1 MAFSQNQDLEG
12 ALPTTNPPS
21 TGIFSGNQ
29 NGQNMNIDPPPPPM
43 SHNCIRNNRTYGINQ
58 HTQSAN
64 TSSGNRPGPGGNLGN
79 GTYGIPAE
87 SEEPQEMDEP
97 RPRPAVIIKEA
108 DLKYDGENFEDFLD
122 RFELAAEIYGA
133 GSFDKARQVCR
144 FVKSEELKKELES
157 MDGYDTCNWTIL
169 RASMMEL
176 WGGVIKKIRYT
187 LKDLYNLIDFCQKK
201 GGVKTINDF
210 KTYQSKF
217 MMITKYLVRNEHI
230 NNETSV
236 SHLFFL
242 AFSVDIQ
249 TSINRELVKADL
261 IPTGKDGYNK
271 PPLLADVIDVAEDEI
286 RARSINAFAASGF
299 AEANH
304 MMQRSLDQK
313 KGDGKKREKMVEE
326 NPPEMLQKQFDNLAK
341 AIETLTGKLENQPT
355 TEYSRGN
362 ERPTGQLY
370 DPRPCAY
377 CHREGHS
384 TYTCYEAQKDEK
396 EGIVKRD
403 GRDFCLPNG
412 DKIPWNPSRPIRTV
426 VATNAAKP
434 KPQINSVFRINYP
447 TSSEV
452 RRENQEEIEYITSFH
467 KIEWEPPRVGSS
479 SAKKIKLESNA
490 ATTRAEAL
498 CGRRK
503 PPAEKDNSAMD
514 VDQTDEL
521 EEIIQDIPAT
531 RKTPG
536 QISDPQGKSSA
547 QKGDRTAESALL
559 SELDNLKIPTT
570 FSQLTSI
577 SPTYAQEVIKKL
589 QKRLPEHQNS
599 KLTYVKENTLA
610 PKVSAS
616 MILNMNEED
625 REYNC
630 FYSCA
635 LGYIDTHIYGRKV
648 QFMIDS
654 GSMVNVI
661 PKQAAIDL
669 DLEFVEDQYT
679 CLSLHKRKTASLEDL
694 SYLIMIAHSII
705 PELASYYLF
714 KVIADGV

>member
-1 MAFSQNQDLEG
+1 
-12 ALPTTNPPS
+12 
-21 TGIFSGNQ
+21 
-29 NGQNMNIDPPPPPM
+29 MNIDPPPPPM
-43 SHNCIRNNRTYGINQ
+43 SHNRIRHNRTYGINR

-64 TSSGNRPGPGGNLGN
+64 TSSGNRPGPAGNLGN
-79 GTYGIPAE
+79 GTYGVPAE
-87 SEEPQEMDEP
+87 NEEPQEMDEP

-133 GSFDKARQVCR
+133 GGFDKARQVCR

-157 MDGYDTCNWTIL
+157 MDGYDTRNWTIL

-176 WGGVIKKIRYT
+176 WGGAIKKIRYT

-201 GGVKTINDF
+201 
-210 KTYQSKF
+210 
-217 MMITKYLVRNEHI
+217 
-230 NNETSV
+230 
-236 SHLFFL
+236 
-242 AFSVDIQ
+242 AFSVDVQ

-313 KGDGKKREKMVEE
+313 KGDGRKREKMVEE
-326 NPPEMLQKQFDNLAK
+326 NPPEMLQKQVDNLAK
-341 AIETLTGKLENQPT
+341 AIETLTGKLENPPK

-362 ERPTGQLY
+362 DRPAGRLY
-370 DPRPCAY
+370 EPQPCWY

-384 TYTCYEAQKDEK
+384 TQVCYEAQKDEK
-396 EGIVKRD
+396 AGLVKRD

-412 DKIPWNPSRPIRTV
+412 EKIPWDTSRPIRVV
-426 VATNAAKP
+426 VAAESAKP
-434 KPQINSVFRINYP
+434 KPTINAVYRTENPAVFSTP
-447 TSSEV
+447 LPSPPATSEH
-452 RRENQEEIEYITSFH
+452 EYISSLH
-467 KIEWEPPRVGSS
+467 KIDWDPPRLGSGNFE
-479 SAKKIKLESNA
+479 KVKLKANT

-498 CGRRK
+498 RGRRK
-503 PPAEKDNSAMD
+503 PPAEKDNSEMD
-514 VDQTDEL
+514 VDQPDEL
-521 EEIIQDIPAT
+521 EELVQDIPAT

-536 QISDPQGKSSA
+536 QISDAQGKTPA
-547 QKGDRTAESALL
+547 QKGDKTAESALV

-577 SPTYAQEVIKKL
+577 SPTYAQEIIKKL
-589 QKRLPEHQNS
+589 QKRIPEHKNS
-599 KLTYVKENTLA
+599 KLTYVKDNKTD
-610 PKVSAS
+610 PKVFAS
-616 MILNMNEED
+616 MLLNQDEEE

-635 LGYIDTHIYGRKV
+635 LGYIDTHIAGKKIP
-648 QFMIDS
+648 FMVDS

-661 PKQAAIDL
+661 PRQAAIDL
-669 DLEFVEDQYT
+669 DLEVVEVDIPMKGIGGDRCDIKGVVENCDISIGRFTGPVHLFVSPQAQDCILGRPFLFDYDCTLDYPGTGEL
-679 CLSLHKRKTASLEDL
+679 LSFQGNSGRRITVP
-694 SYLIMIAHSII
+694 IAKI
-705 PELASYYLF
+705 
-714 KVIADGV
+714 GQG

>member
-43 SHNCIRNNRTYGINQ
+43 SHNRIRHNRTYGINR

-64 TSSGNRPGPGGNLGN
+64 TSTGNRPGPGGNLGN

-87 SEEPQEMDEP
+87 NEEPQEMDEP

-133 GSFDKARQVCR
+133 GGFDKARQVCR
-144 FVKSEELKKELES
+144 FVKSKELKKELES
-157 MDGYDTCNWTIL
+157 MDGYDTRNWTIL

-176 WGGVIKKIRYT
+176 WGG
-187 LKDLYNLIDFCQKK
+187 
-201 GGVKTINDF
+201 
-210 KTYQSKF
+210 
-217 MMITKYLVRNEHI
+217 
-230 NNETSV
+230 
-236 SHLFFL
+236 
-242 AFSVDIQ
+242 
-249 TSINRELVKADL
+249 
-261 IPTGKDGYNK
+261 
-271 PPLLADVIDVAEDEI
+271 
-286 RARSINAFAASGF
+286 
-299 AEANH
+299 
-304 MMQRSLDQK
+304 RSLDQK

-326 NPPEMLQKQFDNLAK
+326 NPPEMLQKQVDNLAK

-362 ERPTGQLY
+362 ERTTGRLY

-447 TSSEV
+447 ASSEI
-452 RRENQEEIEYITSFH
+452 RRETQEEIECITSLH

-479 SAKKIKLESNA
+479 SSKKIKLESNA

-498 CGRRK
+498 RGRRK

-536 QISDPQGKSSA
+536 QISDPQGKSTA
-547 QKGDRTAESALL
+547 QRGDKTVESELL
-559 SELDNLKIPTT
+559 SELDNLRIPTT

-599 KLTYVKENTLA
+599 KLTYVK
-610 PKVSAS
+610 
-616 MILNMNEED
+616 
-625 REYNC
+625 
-630 FYSCA
+630 
-635 LGYIDTHIYGRKV
+635 
-648 QFMIDS
+648 
-654 GSMVNVI
+654 
-661 PKQAAIDL
+661 
-669 DLEFVEDQYT
+669 
-679 CLSLHKRKTASLEDL
+679 
-694 SYLIMIAHSII
+694 
-705 PELASYYLF
+705 
-714 KVIADGV
+714 

>member
-12 ALPTTNPPS
+12 VLPTTNPPS

-43 SHNCIRNNRTYGINQ
+43 SHNRIRHNRTYGINR

-64 TSSGNRPGPGGNLGN
+64 TSTGNRPGPGGNLGN

-87 SEEPQEMDEP
+87 NEEPQEMDEP

-108 DLKYDGENFEDFLD
+108 DLKYNGENFEDFLD

-133 GSFDKARQVCR
+133 GGFDKARQVCR

-157 MDGYDTCNWTIL
+157 MDGYDTRNWTIL
-169 RASMMEL
+169 QASMMEL
-176 WGGVIKKIRYT
+176 WGGAIKKICYT

-217 MMITKYLVRNEHI
+217 MMITKYLVRNKHI
-230 NNETSV
+230 INETSV

-242 AFSVDIQ
+242 AFSVDVQ

-304 MMQRSLDQK
+304 MLQRSLDQK

-326 NPPEMLQKQFDNLAK
+326 NPPEMLQKQVDNLAK

-362 ERPTGQLY
+362 ERPTGRLY

-412 DKIPWNPSRPIRTV
+412 DKIPWNPSRPIQTV

-447 TSSEV
+447 ASSEI
-452 RRENQEEIEYITSFH
+452 RRETQEEIECITSLH

-479 SAKKIKLESNA
+479 SSKKIKLESNA

-498 CGRRK
+498 RGRRK
-503 PPAEKDNSAMD
+503 PPAEKENSAMD
-514 VDQTDEL
+514 VDQNNEL

-536 QISDPQGKSSA
+536 QISGPQGKSSA

-616 MILNMNEED
+616 MLLNMNEED

-635 LGYIDTHIYGRKV
+635 LGYIDTHISGRKV

-669 DLEFVEDQYT
+669 DLEVVE
-679 CLSLHKRKTASLEDL
+679 S
-694 SYLIMIAHSII
+694 
-705 PELASYYLF
+705 
-714 KVIADGV
+714 